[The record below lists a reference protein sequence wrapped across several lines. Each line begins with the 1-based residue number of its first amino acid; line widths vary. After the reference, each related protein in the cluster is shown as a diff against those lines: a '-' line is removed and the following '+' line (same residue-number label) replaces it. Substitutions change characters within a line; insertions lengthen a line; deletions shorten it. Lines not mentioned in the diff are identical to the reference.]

1 MLINTIKAFGNLMK
15 VYEVDHYMGCATSA
29 MRDAEN
35 PKTPKPHQVLKQQL
49 YKLYLRIDK
58 PFEIKWIT
66 NIKRVSNNK
75 KNLETKRSSSQMK
88 RCKMKVMK
96 SFKTRGKIS
105 KMLMMKIN
113 RQTVRITNLRILKIN
128 RPKVIIN
135 LPMVIIIN
143 LQTVI
148 IMNL

>member
-1 MLINTIKAFGNLMK
+1 
-15 VYEVDHYMGCATSA
+15 
-29 MRDAEN
+29 
-35 PKTPKPHQVLKQQL
+35 
-49 YKLYLRIDK
+49 
-58 PFEIKWIT
+58 
-66 NIKRVSNNK
+66 
-75 KNLETKRSSSQMK
+75 
-88 RCKMKVMK
+88 MKVMK

-148 IMNL
+148 IMNLQMVRIMNRRKVKIINLQRLIINRPRFFNLKRDKRWFKKTKMQKNTNITERSIKTKKDTVRMDTKRSLTMATMKMR